1 MTGPIPLRRH
11 LLSKSREFK
20 NMGSS
25 SSTSWL
31 QRLDARKLIKKYA
44 HHWNYINS
52 IGYASVKKI
61 AAVTKFK
68 NLVKYS
74 SKFSR
79 EIYVQLEID
88 PELHDLELKSW
99 NRRVQNNNNE
109 DFIEALTSRPYT
121 NQDHS
126 NKINR
131 WKENLTKENLEEIVH
146 MVCQTAAQ
154 FEYVL

>member
-1 MTGPIPLRRH
+1 M
-11 LLSKSREFK
+11 
-20 NMGSS
+20 
-25 SSTSWL
+25 
-31 QRLDARKLIKKYA
+31 D
-44 HHWNYINS
+44 
-52 IGYASVKKI
+52 
-61 AAVTKFK
+61 
-68 NLVKYS
+68 S

-88 PELHDLELKSW
+88 PELHNLELKSW

-109 DFIEALTSRPYT
+109 DFIEALTSRPYA

-131 WKENLTKENLEEIVH
+131 WKENLTKEHLEEIVH